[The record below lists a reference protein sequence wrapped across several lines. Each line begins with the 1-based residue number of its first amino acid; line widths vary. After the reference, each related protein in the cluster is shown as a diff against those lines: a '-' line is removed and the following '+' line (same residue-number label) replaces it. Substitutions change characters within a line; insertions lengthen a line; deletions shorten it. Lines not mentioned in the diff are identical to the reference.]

1 MTSQIWKTVPQS
13 NVFTS
18 NYSVQKNT
26 QLQNKKIVK
35 IYVDSAL
42 WSRIL
47 MIFLCYLIISF
58 CCSVKAHH
66 DRVLKAVAN
75 LVYEKTRWDV
85 DSPSGPDI
93 EPSPMSLLLRK
104 RQGRWNQ
111 TGKTK
116 GNTGTYLPSWIR
128 DKATRV
134 IHSIHWKEVGDVQKS
149 IRLACSNWAKS
160 SSRGCKHNWCSKE
173 ILFHNWPHYAQ
184 SWFIKPL
191 GKA

>member
-42 WSRIL
+42 WSRIF

-58 CCSVKAHH
+58 CGSVKAHH

-104 RQGRWNQ
+104 RQGR
-111 TGKTK
+111 
-116 GNTGTYLPSWIR
+116 
-128 DKATRV
+128 
-134 IHSIHWKEVGDVQKS
+134 
-149 IRLACSNWAKS
+149 
-160 SSRGCKHNWCSKE
+160 
-173 ILFHNWPHYAQ
+173 
-184 SWFIKPL
+184 
-191 GKA
+191 